1 MKKILF
7 TILTISLLVSCGNKE
22 EKQFNTVLS
31 KGSLEELRAKKAEIQ
46 EKVDALNTKIETINS
61 KIAEKSDVEEKSILV
76 TTFKAKDTIF
86 KHYLELQANVQTN
99 QNIVITAEFSGML
112 VDIFVSEGQNV
123 TKGQKLAKIE
133 DGGLSQQLAQLEIQA
148 QLAQTT
154 YERQKRLWDQEIGS
168 EIQFLQAKSN
178 YEAQE
183 KAIAQLQEQIEKT
196 VIKAPFSGFVDD
208 IITDKGTIVAPG
220 AQIIRLVNL
229 SEMYLE
235 ADVPESYIGSITQGT
250 LAKVNIPVLHEEL
263 TTEVALASNYINPG
277 NRSFRIKIDVPN
289 EKGLIKPNLTAKA
302 KINDYT
308 NEKAIQVP
316 VSILSENA
324 NGDQYVYLAKKENG
338 ELVAKRAIVTT
349 GRTENGK
356 IEILTGITAGDQ
368 VLLEGARSVKD
379 GQKITIQ

>member
-7 TILTISLLVSCGNKE
+7 TILTVSLLASCGNKE
-22 EKQFNTVLS
+22 EKKFNTILS
-31 KGSLEELRAKKAEIQ
+31 NGSVEELRAKKAEIQ
-46 EKVDALNTKIETINS
+46 EEVDALNLKIESINS
-61 KIAEKSDVEEKSILV
+61 KIASKSNLEEKSILV
-76 TTFKAKDTIF
+76 TTFEAQDTIF
-86 KHYLELQANVQTN
+86 KHYLELQANLQTN

-112 VDIFVSEGQNV
+112 VDIFVEEGQHV
-123 TKGQKLAKIE
+123 SKGQKLAKIE
-133 DGGLSQQLAQLEIQA
+133 DGGLSQQLAQLEIQT
-148 QLAQTT
+148 QLAKTT

-168 EIQFLQAKSN
+168 EIQYLQAKSN

-183 KAIAQLQEQIEKT
+183 KAIAQLQEQIAKT
-196 VIKAPFSGFVDD
+196 VIKAPFGGSVDD

-235 ADVPESYIGSITQGT
+235 ADVPESYVGSITEGT
-250 LAKVNIPVLHEEL
+250 LAKVNIPVLQEEI
-263 TTEVALASNYINPG
+263 TTEVTLASNFINPG

-289 EKGLIKPNLTAKA
+289 KEGLIKPNLTAKA